1 MAFHHQKARRVSTE
15 ELAFEAIVN
24 DLLKISSSDTNL
36 TLSNLSQHKEGI
48 NPSELANYITA
59 LFKCPNPAPRNT
71 STFDFLPIFVKL
83 SRTAHQ
89 PVFVGFRINYD
100 DKKQKAHCTVVWED
114 TSDEALYEYESLVH
128 CDGPCA
134 RLALAGK
141 MTQFGDCEH
150 NICEACMAQPISDQ
164 DVISY
169 TGCRNSRCL
178 SHMHALHALTARR
191 SSILAMSVRDS
202 YPAEMIH
209 VKICVLRRSK
219 SGMQRSIYDR
229 DIPSSYSLTE
239 LKCLLQ
245 IIVKDIEHSVVCY
258 SHRLP
263 RSRLELYSLSLVNEG
278 TRTLGQLAGCTD
290 MLYLVVIG
298 HGVQLSTTPSTC
310 PPPFHHYECS

>member
-1 MAFHHQKARRVSTE
+1 MYVQSERDQKTIHKNLFSR
-15 ELAFEAIVN
+15 
-24 DLLKISSSDTNL
+24 ISSSDTNL
-36 TLSNLSQHKEGI
+36 TLSNLPQHKEGI

-89 PVFVGFRINYD
+89 PVLVGFRINYD

-114 TSDEALYEYESLVH
+114 TSDESLVQ
-128 CDGPCA
+128 CDGSCA
-134 RLALAGK
+134 RLAPAGK

-150 NICEACMAQPISDQ
+150 NICEACMTQPISDQ
-164 DVISY
+164 DVINEVISAGY

-178 SHMHALHALTARR
+178 SHMHSLHALTAQR

-202 YPAEMIH
+202 YPAEMVH
-209 VKICVLRRSK
+209 SK
-219 SGMQRSIYDR
+219 SGVQRSIYDR
-229 DIPSSYSLTE
+229 DIPSSYNLTE

-245 IIVKDIEHSVVCY
+245 TIVKDIEHPVVCY

-263 RSRLELYSLSLVNEG
+263 RSRLELCPLSFVNKG
-278 TRTLGQLAGCTD
+278 TRTLGQLVGCTD

-298 HGVQLSTTPSTC
+298 HGVQL
-310 PPPFHHYECS
+310 